1 MFVKIIWEKAKSLYK
16 TLKNKKGFSTQDIAV
31 GMTMAV
37 MVGTVATVTAN
48 SVVLD
53 TEEKVHIFNATTM
66 ADAAKQLVVDDNLK
80 IDLDATRTITLQ
92 QLYDR
97 EKITPINDPSA
108 EDLTYH
114 AAESLVVILN
124 EESDDGSQ
132 KLLRFYAKLVRDAGD
147 YTYTDQTDLVGL
159 DTPVETK
166 DLSLDEVDIPARDVA
181 E

>member
-53 TEEKVHIFNATTM
+53 TEERVHIFNATTM

-80 IDLDATRTITLQ
+80 IK
-92 QLYDR
+92 
-97 EKITPINDPSA
+97 EK
-108 EDLTYH
+108 L
-114 AAESLVVILN
+114 
-124 EESDDGSQ
+124 
-132 KLLRFYAKLVRDAGD
+132 
-147 YTYTDQTDLVGL
+147 
-159 DTPVETK
+159 
-166 DLSLDEVDIPARDVA
+166 
-181 E
+181 